1 MCRILAY
8 VGEPLGLDELLF
20 RAERALVRQAVDPQL
35 MSLLNLGGFGVVA
48 WDRASADPQR
58 PFSYRTPHVPVYDR
72 NLKALAEKV
81 RATAVLAH
89 VRGVVFDPGEIVGA
103 QNVHPFQFPGIPIA
117 LAQNGD
123 LYDFGRMR
131 YDLVEHIPPHLVRHI
146 EGTTDTEWLYA
157 LVLAQLDDVAG
168 AIDARTAA
176 RAIERALEI
185 VREARERR
193 HIGVQS
199 PVNLVVSDGR
209 WLVATRFVF
218 DYGWYPGDDSFF
230 AAEREHDFTS
240 LWFSAGPGF
249 AVDGQTW
256 REIEGS
262 QTRSVLVASEPLT
275 EDRAMWLE
283 TPEYSLMSVEPIDGE
298 LHVESRELAV

>member
-1 MCRILAY
+1 M
-8 VGEPLGLDELLF
+8 
-20 RAERALVRQAVDPQL
+20 
-35 MSLLNLGGFGVVA
+35 
-48 WDRASADPQR
+48 
-58 PFSYRTPHVPVYDR
+58 
-72 NLKALAEKV
+72 
-81 RATAVLAH
+81 
-89 VRGVVFDPGEIVGA
+89 
-103 QNVHPFQFPGIPIA
+103 
-117 LAQNGD
+117 
-123 LYDFGRMR
+123 
-131 YDLVEHIPPHLVRHI
+131 
-146 EGTTDTEWLYA
+146 
-157 LVLAQLDDVAG
+157 
-168 AIDARTAA
+168 
-176 RAIERALEI
+176 
-185 VREARERR
+185 
-193 HIGVQS
+193 
-199 PVNLVVSDGR
+199 NLVVSDGR